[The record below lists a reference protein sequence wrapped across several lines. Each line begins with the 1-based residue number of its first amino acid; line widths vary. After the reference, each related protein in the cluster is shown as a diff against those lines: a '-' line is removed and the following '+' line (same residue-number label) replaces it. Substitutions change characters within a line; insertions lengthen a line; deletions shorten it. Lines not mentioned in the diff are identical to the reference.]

1 MVGMAVKTPTT
12 TVFVGRSTGRFE
24 LEPFDDDRDDDAGE
38 QSQSGRKGGAAVK
51 VARAKPKRDTK
62 KGRGRAGMPAVG
74 APRPGSGSAAPGS
87 GTSGSGTGAGASAPQ
102 PPMVPQLPSLPP
114 SAPLADGA
122 ADQALAAAAG
132 APYASAM
139 LAALSEISAQFGQ
152 GTANPAD
159 TSALAADGPSGAVT
173 YGGDSGDGYVTVQQ
187 GAAEKAAALRNMDDD
202 LRRVMEH
209 SAGNANLGRER
220 IDDIIDQVN
229 AATAALGPVADTP
242 AGKQMVLAAVAQ
254 GLESAGILLGQEH
267 SDSSD
272 AASQVSDLVDR
283 YLAETAP
290 IRVRVHRG
298 SGGGGY
304 HGGYHGFVP
313 LTRPSGNVASWID
326 HALRTMAASGMDV
339 SHMDE
344 SAIATIIAHESGGN
358 PNSINLWDSNAAAG
372 HPSKGL
378 MQCIDST
385 FNAHC
390 LPGHHDIW
398 NPVDNIIAGVRYAE
412 ARYGSLDN
420 VPGIR
425 AMHHGGHY
433 VGY

>member
-1 MVGMAVKTPTT
+1 MAVRTPTT

-24 LEPFDDDRDDDAGE
+24 LEPLDDDQDDREAE
-38 QSQSGRKGGAAVK
+38 KSERGRKGGAAVK
-51 VARAKPKRDTK
+51 VARAKPKRDNK
-62 KGRGRAGMPAVG
+62 KARGGPGMPAVG
-74 APRPGSGSAAPGS
+74 APRTGSGSSHPGAGAS
-87 GTSGSGTGAGASAPQ
+87 PNTGAGASAPQ

-114 SAPLADGA
+114 SAPLADTA
-122 ADQALAAAAG
+122 ADRALAAAAG

-139 LAALSEISAQFGQ
+139 LQALSAISAQFGQ
-152 GTANPAD
+152 GTANAAD
-159 TSALAADGPSGAVT
+159 TSALSADGPSSPVT

-209 SAGNANLGRER
+209 TAGNANLGRSR
-220 IDDIIDQVN
+220 IDDIIDNVN
-229 AATAALGPVADTP
+229 TAVAALGPVADTP
-242 AGKQMVLAAVAQ
+242 AGKRMVLAAVSAA
-254 GLESAGILLGQEH
+254 LESAGILLGQEQ
-267 SDSSD
+267 SDSSG
-272 AASQVSDLVDR
+272 AASEVSDLVDR
-283 YLAETAP
+283 YMAETAP
-290 IRVRVHRG
+290 IRVRVPRG
-298 SGGGGY
+298 GGGGY

-326 HALRTMAASGMDV
+326 QALRTMAASGMDV
-339 SHMDE
+339 SHMDT

-358 PNSINLWDSNAAAG
+358 PNSINLWDSNAASG

-398 NPVDNIIAGVRYAE
+398 NPVDNIIAGVRYAD
-412 ARYGSLDN
+412 ARYGGLDN